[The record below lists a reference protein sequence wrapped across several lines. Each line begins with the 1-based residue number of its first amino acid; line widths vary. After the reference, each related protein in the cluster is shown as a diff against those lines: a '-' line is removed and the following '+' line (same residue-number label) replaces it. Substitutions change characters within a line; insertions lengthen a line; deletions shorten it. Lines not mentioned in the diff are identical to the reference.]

1 MNVGD
6 VAKRAGVV
14 TGVAAGVAG
23 AVYAGERAVAARIRR
38 GGPSVPTDDL
48 LLPEVDEMTRIPTH
62 DGGELYV
69 IERGTGTPIVFAHG
83 VTLTSE
89 VWARQFRSMPAAG
102 FRAVAFDG
110 RGHGEST
117 AGDTG
122 HSMDNLAADV
132 RAVLEALDLRDAI
145 VVGHSM
151 GGMAVQGLAVR
162 HPEVVA
168 ERVAGIVLLSTSPE
182 SFASNARRLRGG
194 LDRAAALVPGVG
206 AVFRQRNLRLLIA
219 RLGFGDDP
227 DPRCVEATRRMLGG
241 CSRETIREAGR
252 ALLQLDFVDEL
263 PRLDVPTLVVVGT
276 ADLLTPPRDS
286 QVIADLVPGAELVE
300 YVRGGH
306 MLMYERTEELD
317 ALIIEFARA
326 CLAQRAAPRRDGDA
340 TVRAGAQ

>member
-1 MNVGD
+1 VNVGD

-168 ERVAGIVLLSTSPE
+168 ERVAGIVLLSTSPK
-182 SFASNARRLRGG
+182 SLSAMVSSS
-194 LDRAAALVPGVG
+194 GV
-206 AVFRQRNLRLLIA
+206 
-219 RLGFGDDP
+219 
-227 DPRCVEATRRMLGG
+227 
-241 CSRETIREAGR
+241 SIRS
-252 ALLQLDFVDEL
+252 EL
-263 PRLDVPTLVVVGT
+263 P
-276 ADLLTPPRDS
+276 
-286 QVIADLVPGAELVE
+286 
-300 YVRGGH
+300 
-306 MLMYERTEELD
+306 
-317 ALIIEFARA
+317 
-326 CLAQRAAPRRDGDA
+326 
-340 TVRAGAQ
+340 AGADGSM